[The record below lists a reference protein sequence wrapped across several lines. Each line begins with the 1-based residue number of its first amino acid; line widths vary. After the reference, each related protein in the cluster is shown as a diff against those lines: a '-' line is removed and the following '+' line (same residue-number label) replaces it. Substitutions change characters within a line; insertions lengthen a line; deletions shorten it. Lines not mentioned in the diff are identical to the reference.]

1 MFEQIKESLSSDK
14 KDSSSGNGLYKEILK
29 FSAGNTYQ
37 VRLLPNPTSPKDS
50 IFRYYNHGWTSNAT
64 GKYVTALC
72 PTTFGEQ
79 CPIDTYYLKTYRNG
93 TEAEKESAKVLSR
106 KENWMVNV
114 YVISDPENPENEGKV
129 KILRYGKELAK
140 IIDSALEGDDAA
152 EFGVEKVFDVV
163 EGSTLRIKCESRVA
177 GGRGGKQMVTY
188 ASSKFLSP
196 SKLDIVDEQ
205 VDRIFE
211 SIHDLKSVNKQTT
224 GSEMQKLLDEH
235 FFNLSIG
242 STDDNQDDDDEYAPI
257 RNEKADKVIKSS
269 QEIHEIFEDVKPSA
283 SAEKHSGD
291 NSGTSGTST
300 VPVNVPKPSEEETT
314 DEKLKKLL
322 EDL

>member
-14 KDSSSGNGLYKEILK
+14 KESAGGNALYKEILK
-29 FSAGNTYQ
+29 FSAGNTCQ
-37 VRLLPNPTSPKDS
+37 VRLLPNPNAPKDS
-50 IFRYYNHGWTSNAT
+50 IFHYYNHGWNSNAT

-93 TEAEKESAKVLSR
+93 TESEKESARILSR
-106 KENWMVNV
+106 KEAWMVNV
-114 YVISDPENPENEGKV
+114 YVISDPETPENEGKV

-152 EFGVEKVFDVV
+152 EFGVEKVFDIV

-196 SKLDIVDEQ
+196 SKLDLADEQ
-205 VDRIFE
+205 VDQIFE

-224 GSEMQKLLDEH
+224 GSEMQKMLDEH

-242 STDDNQDDDDEYAPI
+242 STDDNQDDSDEYAAI
-257 RNEKADKVIKSS
+257 RNEKADKVMKSA
-269 QEIHEIFEDVKPSA
+269 QEIHEIFEDVTPAKPEASTTAPVTSTAAASKPS
-283 SAEKHSGD
+283 E
-291 NSGTSGTST
+291 
-300 VPVNVPKPSEEETT
+300 EEETT